1 MKVLK
6 KIGVIIMIE
15 AVLTACFF
23 VSGCA
28 IGYKEDNIST
38 VVIGTTSKIEK
49 AIRDEYAYDVLA
61 SGVSEMP
68 LIAKSATG
76 EYLPLVADFA
86 TTDSKAWTFT
96 IKEGL
101 TWSDGVPVTANDIVF
116 SLNYEESIAEK
127 FQQNPVVSEDNKSV
141 ILQLKSKNVKALD
154 DMTTFRIRPQHIY
167 ENKDVSQITTQE
179 ARVSC
184 GPYTL
189 SDFNKQANTLNFVIN
204 EFYPQRPNVEQV
216 TYKLFDNEELLYA
229 SLMSGDIDMVW
240 NYSMG
245 VDANYQKLLGGVS
258 SVTLESV
265 AATNCPAM
273 LVFNNSRG
281 LFADKDLR
289 FAVSYA
295 LDYQAFKEYFGSPYV
310 ATPNRSFAPST
321 IVGYVET
328 EQLKNDI
335 NLASQFMSKAGYSKS
350 GKWWQKE
357 DKAAEFSLTV
367 NASKTNHI
375 GYAEFVKTQLE
386 EFGIKVNLESVDA
399 TTYNVK
405 TSNKY
410 ATEKGSGVITMEAA
424 IMGYTAYGMQNLG
437 DMYID
442 GNHAVQGGAQ
452 VFSDTLTAIREEIS
466 SADTLDQYLS
476 ATAKL
481 QNFYVEQTP
490 AIALYWDSMILAH
503 SAKLDN
509 LVVDST
515 FGLNN
520 VNTWFSITKK

>member
-1 MKVLK
+1 
-6 KIGVIIMIE
+6 MIV

-23 VSGCA
+23 VSGCVS
-28 IGYKEDNIST
+28 GYEEDNVST
-38 VVIGTTSKIEK
+38 VVIGTTSKIET

-96 IKEGL
+96 VKEGL

-154 DMTTFRIRPQHIY
+154 DMTIFRIRPQHIY

-184 GPYTL
+184 GPYKL
-189 SDFNKQANTLNFVIN
+189 SDFNKQAGTLTFVIN

-229 SLMSGDIDMVW
+229 SLMNGDVDMVW

-245 VDANYQKLLGGVS
+245 VDANYQKLLGSVS
-258 SVTLESV
+258 NVTLESV

-281 LFADKDLR
+281 LFADKNLR

-295 LDYQAFKEYFGSPYV
+295 LDYQAFKEYW
-310 ATPNRSFAPST
+310 R
-321 IVGYVET
+321 
-328 EQLKNDI
+328 
-335 NLASQFMSKAGYSKS
+335 
-350 GKWWQKE
+350 
-357 DKAAEFSLTV
+357 
-367 NASKTNHI
+367 
-375 GYAEFVKTQLE
+375 
-386 EFGIKVNLESVDA
+386 
-399 TTYNVK
+399 
-405 TSNKY
+405 
-410 ATEKGSGVITMEAA
+410 
-424 IMGYTAYGMQNLG
+424 
-437 DMYID
+437 
-442 GNHAVQGGAQ
+442 
-452 VFSDTLTAIREEIS
+452 R
-466 SADTLDQYLS
+466 
-476 ATAKL
+476 
-481 QNFYVEQTP
+481 
-490 AIALYWDSMILAH
+490 
-503 SAKLDN
+503 
-509 LVVDST
+509 
-515 FGLNN
+515 
-520 VNTWFSITKK
+520 

>member
-1 MKVLK
+1 MKVMK
-6 KIGVIIMIE
+6 KLGVTIMIA

-23 VSGCA
+23 VSGCMSNH
-28 IGYKEDNIST
+28 KEENTST
-38 VVIGTTSKIEK
+38 VVVGTTSKIEK

-61 SGVSEMP
+61 SGVAEMP
-68 LIAKSATG
+68 LIAKSAAG

-86 TTDSKAWTFT
+86 TTDSKAWTFAV
-96 IKEGL
+96 KEGL
-101 TWSDGVPVTANDIVF
+101 TWSDGVPVTADDIVF
-116 SLNYEESIAEK
+116 SLSFEDSLAEK
-127 FQQNPVVSEDNKSV
+127 YEQNPVVSANKKSV
-141 ILQLKSKNVKALD
+141 TLQLKSKNVKALD
-154 DMTTFRIRPQHIY
+154 DMTTFRIRPKHIY
-167 ENKDVSQITTQE
+167 ENKDLSQITTQE

-184 GPYTL
+184 GPYKL
-189 SDFNKQANTLNFVIN
+189 SDFNKQAGTLTFVIN
-204 EFYPQRPNVEQV
+204 EYYPQRPNVEQV

-229 SLMSGDIDMVW
+229 SLINGNVDMVW

-245 VDANYQKLLGGVS
+245 VDVTYQRLLGGVD

-281 LFADKDLR
+281 LFADKDVR

-295 LDYQAFKEYFGSPYV
+295 LNYQDFKEYFGSPY
-310 ATPNRSFAPST
+310 ATTPNRSFAPPT
-321 IVGYVET
+321 LVGYVET
-328 EQLKNDI
+328 EQLKTDI
-335 NLASQFMSKAGYSKS
+335 NLASQFMSSAGYSKL

-357 DKAAEFSLTV
+357 GEIAEFSLTV

-386 EFGIKVNLESVDA
+386 GFGIKVNLDSVDA

-405 TSNKY
+405 TSNKF

-452 VFSDTLTAIREEIS
+452 VYSDTLSAIRGEMS
-466 SADTLDQYLS
+466 SANTIDQYLS

-481 QNFYVEQTP
+481 QNFYAEQTP
-490 AIALYWDSMILAH
+490 VIALYWDNMILAH
-503 SAKLDN
+503 SSKLDN
-509 LVVDST
+509 LVIDST